1 MANLIEFSD
10 ATFQAEVLQA
20 TQPVLVDFW
29 GPGCHP
35 CRVIAPVIEE
45 LASENSGKAKIGK
58 LNVAENPQIA
68 SEYAITGIPTLMVF
82 KNGQVVARFMG
93 AQPKD
98 RIQAALDDATS

>member
-35 CRVIAPVIEE
+35 CRIIAPVIEE
-45 LASENSGKAKIGK
+45 LANEYGGKAKVGK
-58 LNVAENPQIA
+58 INVAENPQIA
-68 SEYAITGIPTLMVF
+68 SEFAISGIPTIMIF
-82 KNGQVVARFMG
+82 KNGQVAARFMG

-98 RIQAALDDATS
+98 RLQAALDEATA